1 MALLATPLSSERLMA
16 AQNPVSEELEEPS
29 PIEEALNLVRTLAEN
44 SASGLEA
51 DADAILRQSISQA
64 ELASRL
70 RAALERAAEKS
81 RDSMEALRLAVCAFT
96 LALRDEGI
104 TPEAVL
110 ISLKAAIHSET
121 FGRINQASTW
131 NGPRLQETVTTWCI
145 QDYYRDQDCAP

>member
-1 MALLATPLSSERLMA
+1 MSVKMA
-16 AQNPVSEELEEPS
+16 AQRPASTTQEESS

-44 SASGLEA
+44 SASGLGA
-51 DADAILRQSISQA
+51 DADEMLRQSISQA

-70 RAALERAAEKS
+70 RAALEHAAEKS
-81 RDSMEALRLAVCAFT
+81 SDSMEALRLAVCAFT
-96 LALRDEGI
+96 VALRDGGI

-145 QDYYRDQDCAP
+145 QDYYSEQNCAP

>member
-1 MALLATPLSSERLMA
+1 MTGILPRPTAQEA
-16 AQNPVSEELEEPS
+16 AS

-51 DADAILRQSISQA
+51 EADAILRQSISQA

-81 RDSMEALRLAVCAFT
+81 SESLEALRLAVCAFT
-96 LALRDEGI
+96 VALRDEGI

-121 FGRINQASTW
+121 FGRINSASTW

-145 QDYYRDQDCAP
+145 QDYYREQDCAP